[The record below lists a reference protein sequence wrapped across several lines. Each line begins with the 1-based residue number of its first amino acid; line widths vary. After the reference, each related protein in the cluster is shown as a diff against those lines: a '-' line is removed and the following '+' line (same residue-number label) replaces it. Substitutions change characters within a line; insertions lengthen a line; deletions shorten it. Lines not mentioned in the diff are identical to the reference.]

1 MAAKSLKNRI
11 LTAFLVIIFVMSA
24 SIAVLGYYIIKND
37 IIERAQQK
45 VMNDLRVARSVYQE
59 EIKRIGRGLELIDL
73 DLANDA
79 IKEKI
84 NLDYFV
90 RVSSREQA
98 KSEIAR
104 EAFER
109 KEGLGGTRIIKAERL
124 GELQD
129 GLIER
134 IEIKITPTARARPT
148 DKKVLSDV
156 MVKEYAMPVVGEN
169 GKVKQVIYGGRVIN
183 KDFSLV
189 DRIRNMVY
197 GNEVY
202 DKKPIGTVT
211 IFQDDTRV
219 STNVLSEN
227 GERAIGTRVSSEVY
241 ERVVEKG
248 QIWQDRAFV
257 VTHWYKTAYEPIRNI
272 SGDIIGIL
280 YVGVLEKPFE
290 EMARNIILLFMGIVS
305 LATLAAVVLA
315 FVIASAISKP
325 ITGIVRATHKFSSGD
340 YGHKVNTKTDIAEL
354 NKLGSSFNEMADRI
368 EQREKSLKISND
380 KLAAL
385 NKSYVDL
392 ISFVSH
398 ELKGIL
404 ASAIMNAYAV
414 RDGYL
419 GMINFKQRKAV
430 DSVTRNLDYLDAT
443 VKKFLNLG
451 RIERGELPMNK
462 SDINLFEDVFETSI
476 ESLQAISQRKNIK
489 IENKID
495 PKLKV
500 HADPDLILVV
510 ANNLLSNAIKY
521 GFDEGV
527 IEMTSRQTGDNKVEV
542 EVYNDSVP
550 ITEQQKDKLF
560 KKFSRLQTKET
571 KKIKGTGLGLFITKQ
586 IIESHG
592 GSIRLETREKGNSF
606 IFTLERSKESGN
618 SDGAN

>member
-1 MAAKSLKNRI
+1 
-11 LTAFLVIIFVMSA
+11 
-24 SIAVLGYYIIKND
+24 
-37 IIERAQQK
+37 
-45 VMNDLRVARSVYQE
+45 VARSVYQE

>member
-1 MAAKSLKNRI
+1 VAAKSLKNRI